1 MTKSSSGLDL
11 GLLVLRGAGLFLLLT
26 FGWQKFW
33 DYGLLVR
40 AGVPLANA
48 GLAPLI
54 RSMGFPA
61 PVLLGFYATACESLC
76 ALLIAFGFYTRMMA
90 AFAALS
96 MAGAFYT
103 SLRLHEEP
111 LRASAYL
118 CIFLALVL
126 TGPGRFSIDQV
137 LGSRTA
143 RQAGDGRTAVR

>member
-1 MTKSSSGLDL
+1 MPGSPSRGQNL

-33 DYGLLVR
+33 GYILLVH
-40 AGVPLANA
+40 AGVPLASA

-61 PVLLGFYATACESLC
+61 PVFLGFYATFCESLG
-76 ALLIAFGFYTRMMA
+76 ALLIACGLFTRPA
-90 AFAALS
+90 AVLLSLS

-118 CIFLALVL
+118 CIFTALAL
-126 TGPGRFSIDQV
+126 TGAGRFSVDYW
-137 LGSRTA
+137 LHKR
-143 RQAGDGRTAVR
+143 REN